1 MRIAVYCASSIGNDP
16 IFEKKARQLGEWMA
30 KKGYELVFGASD
42 AGLMGAIADSV
53 LKNGGRVIGVTP
65 DVPEIK
71 ARIHDSLSE
80 YVYTDTI
87 AERRTKMIELADA
100 YIAMPGG
107 IGTLDEISEVIC
119 LAQLHIHEKPSVFYN
134 IKGYYE
140 PVRALFTNMNEE
152 GFGHG
157 GDYGKLLFSD
167 DIAEIEKF
175 MEESVGK

>member
-1 MRIAVYCASSIGNDP
+1 MRIAVYCASSIGNDS
-16 IFEKKARQLGEWMA
+16 IYENAARDLGRWMA
-30 KKGYELVFGASD
+30 GKGYELVFGASD
-42 AGLMGAIADSV
+42 AGLMGAIADEI

-71 ARIHDSLSE
+71 ARVHDKLSE

-140 PVRALFTNMNEE
+140 PVRALFNNMNKE

-157 GDYGKLLFSD
+157 GDYGKLLFSEN
-167 DIAEIEKF
+167 IAEIEEF
-175 MEESVGK
+175 LNQNMA